1 MPRQF
6 SSAQSLVDAID
17 ASLASA
23 NPNQN
28 FLTVGTEQLSYAA
41 LGERMARFNGLV
53 RQMGLCVGDR
63 VAILSDDDM
72 AVVTIFFALLRAGL
86 TAVVGDG
93 KATPDELVRLLTAAD
108 PAALFAD
115 SILLETTGDRIKLAD
130 SRIVRVQPAD
140 QTDSMPGNVFR
151 IYPDL
156 FEDFEPLAKYPEVP
170 EETLALIVFTSGTT
184 SRPKG
189 VSLTHANLNAQL
201 DIFGEVYGFNDRSR
215 ILNVLPLHHV
225 DGLIRGP
232 LAALRFGGQIFRPM
246 RFSIP
251 TLDALLSNIPSQG
264 ITHFIT
270 VPAMLNLI
278 NRLADPESGMFQSPD
293 FHFVICSADFRAGGQ
308 ENPAPLGN

>member
-108 PAALFAD
+108 AAALFAD

-184 SRPKG
+184 FPPQGRFADSR
-189 VSLTHANLNAQL
+189 
-201 DIFGEVYGFNDRSR
+201 
-215 ILNVLPLHHV
+215 
-225 DGLIRGP
+225 
-232 LAALRFGGQIFRPM
+232 
-246 RFSIP
+246 
-251 TLDALLSNIPSQG
+251 
-264 ITHFIT
+264 
-270 VPAMLNLI
+270 
-278 NRLADPESGMFQSPD
+278 QS
-293 FHFVICSADFRAGGQ
+293 
-308 ENPAPLGN
+308 